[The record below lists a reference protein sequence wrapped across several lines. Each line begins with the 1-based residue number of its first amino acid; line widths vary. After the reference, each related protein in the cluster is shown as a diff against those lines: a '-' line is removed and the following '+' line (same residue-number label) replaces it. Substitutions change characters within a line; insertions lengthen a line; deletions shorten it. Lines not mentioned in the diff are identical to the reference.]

1 MRLKHELCQSCAS
14 PRFSSINHFNRCRKI
29 EYNALWY
36 TLYEYTRMRDAIDSM
51 QKQQQQQNTHWEMDK
66 KKLDLHLHSL
76 IFFGL
81 FHRVLWHE
89 MLTLQWMTW
98 WFRECRKIFHTKK
111 INTFCI
117 YRLQLVKSLVERM
130 SKQQL
135 HLSDNEFLSSVYSKP
150 LYSSTSHVHPC
161 WLLMCLKL
169 RHSFSAPISH
179 TFGRRL
185 KV

>member
-51 QKQQQQQNTHWEMDK
+51 QKQQQQTHTEKWREK
-66 KKLDLHLHSL
+66 NS
-76 IFFGL
+76 ICICICWFFLVL

-98 WFRECRKIFHTKK
+98 WFRECRKIFHTQK
-111 INTFCI
+111 INTLCI
-117 YRLQLVKSLVERM
+117 YRLQLVKSLGKRM

-135 HLSDNEFLSSVYSKP
+135 HLSDNEFLSSVFSKP